1 MSYDPTIG
9 RWTAEDPIAFEGA
22 DANLYRYVGNHPTN
36 ATDPTGM
43 AEKTNP
49 SWWDL
54 YPQYLN
60 PFSSLQPSV
69 DWWDTS
75 LKIGKGGA
83 AVTGVVCSVA
93 AGGAAI
99 VGFNPVLWGGGAAV
113 AGGAGLGIGTTAVVG
128 PGLGAGTYP
137 ALLIDGVVYVHRFHV
152 LAAELAGGASA
163 CGTVQ
168 KYGMAVIDATGKVIE
183 WL

>member
-69 DWWDTS
+69 DW
-75 LKIGKGGA
+75 
-83 AVTGVVCSVA
+83 
-93 AGGAAI
+93 
-99 VGFNPVLWGGGAAV
+99 
-113 AGGAGLGIGTTAVVG
+113 
-128 PGLGAGTYP
+128 
-137 ALLIDGVVYVHRFHV
+137 
-152 LAAELAGGASA
+152 
-163 CGTVQ
+163 
-168 KYGMAVIDATGKVIE
+168 
-183 WL
+183 